1 MSDTVE
7 WSRESMMNNK
17 KGSSAVFLTVILAT
31 LMTLTLALIYG
42 VKAQAVRS
50 SMDAIIS
57 LAGDSV
63 LSEYDRKLQEEY
75 GLFLV
80 KGDDEE
86 LTEKLHRYVSYSVD
100 DMENVEIQSVKVS
113 SSRYSVIGISMIRE
127 QIIEHMRILKAEGL
141 LKDNEKNPGGTIG
154 INRSLNHGPTIVSLP
169 SANIPSKELTAVAE
183 SIADKLSEVDKAFE
197 VGTESYLIN
206 SYITEHFNSRGYM
219 KSEDHFFCNE
229 VEYILGGELSDR
241 KNEKRVE
248 MALKAM
254 RFPINLAYLY
264 SDAEKQA
271 TLAAAA
277 QLMTPG
283 AAAAAT
289 QAALA
294 STWAYAEADND
305 VKLLW
310 EGHSVPMVKD
320 DSSWAIDLDS
330 AIEGV
335 FGGGIA
341 PQEEKGYDYNEY
353 LKILLFF
360 QDENIKLARI
370 LDLIQINMRANYDG
384 GFLISEYSSGV
395 TVEVKANGRT
405 YRHEK
410 KY

>member
-1 MSDTVE
+1 
-7 WSRESMMNNK
+7 
-17 KGSSAVFLTVILAT
+17 
-31 LMTLTLALIYG
+31 
-42 VKAQAVRS
+42 
-50 SMDAIIS
+50 
-57 LAGDSV
+57 
-63 LSEYDRKLQEEY
+63 
-75 GLFLV
+75 
-80 KGDDEE
+80 
-86 LTEKLHRYVSYSVD
+86 
-100 DMENVEIQSVKVS
+100 
-113 SSRYSVIGISMIRE
+113 
-127 QIIEHMRILKAEGL
+127 
-141 LKDNEKNPGGTIG
+141 
-154 INRSLNHGPTIVSLP
+154 
-169 SANIPSKELTAVAE
+169 
-183 SIADKLSEVDKAFE
+183 
-197 VGTESYLIN
+197 
-206 SYITEHFNSRGYM
+206 
-219 KSEDHFFCNE
+219 
-229 VEYILGGELSDR
+229 
-241 KNEKRVE
+241 
-248 MALKAM
+248 
-254 RFPINLAYLY
+254 
-264 SDAEKQA
+264 
-271 TLAAAA
+271 
-277 QLMTPG
+277 MTPG

-335 FGGGIA
+335 FGGVIA

-405 YRHEK
+405 YKHEK